1 MSRRLHSWRP
11 LMAAGS
17 VFLTAC
23 ALPLASPLA
32 TSAASASSAS
42 AASSALD
49 AMPRTVT
56 VDGRS
61 YQLNQLT
68 ASTWTVTAR
77 GLSQPLT
84 SSPDG
89 KTALLRAI
97 ESASGCKVTD
107 SDFSRQGMQLDAQV
121 DCGGRFKN

>member
-11 LMAAGS
+11 LMVAGS
-17 VFLTAC
+17 VLLTAC
-23 ALPLASPLA
+23 ALPPASPLT
-32 TSAASASSAS
+32 TSAASAS

-49 AMPRTVT
+49 PMPRTVT

-61 YQLNQLT
+61 YLLSQLT
-68 ASTWTVTAR
+68 ASTWTVTAP
-77 GLSQPLT
+77 GLFQPLT
-84 SSPDG
+84 SSLDG

>member
-1 MSRRLHSWRP
+1 MSCRLHSRRI

-17 VFLTAC
+17 VLLAAC
-23 ALPLASPLA
+23 VLPAASPLS
-32 TSAASASSAS
+32 TSAASAS
-42 AASSALD
+42 AAASALD
-49 AMPRTVT
+49 PLPHTVT

-61 YQLNQLT
+61 YLLSQLT
-68 ASTWTVTAR
+68 ASTWTVTAP
-77 GLSQPLT
+77 GVSQPLT
-84 SSPDG
+84 NSLDG
-89 KTALLRAI
+89 TTALLRAI